1 MVIAITV
8 VPIIAIVTQGGMDA
22 TFAAMEAQNLS
33 LNLFGGGITAMTIIS
48 AAAWGLG
55 YFGQPHIL
63 VRFMGIESVKEI
75 PKAMRIAIIWCLLS
89 LAGAVLVGLLA
100 IPLFPGLS
108 GGAEE
113 TVFILMIRKF
123 FPPFIGGIFLAAIM
137 AAIMSTIDS
146 QLLVCSSA
154 LTEDLAQL
162 FLKKELSEKQVV
174 MLSRASV
181 VVIAII
187 ALFIAL
193 GNNATVMGLVS
204 YAWSGFGAAFGP
216 LVLFGL
222 YSRKTNWKSA
232 LAGMIVGAVTVVI
245 WKSVGLGDTLYEIVP
260 GFILNV
266 VTILIVNLFTKPEPE
281 VVAEFDEMV
290 ETIKART

>member
-1 MVIAITV
+1 MV
-8 VPIIAIVTQGGMDA
+8 G
-22 TFAAMEAQNLS
+22 
-33 LNLFGGGITAMTIIS
+33 
-48 AAAWGLG
+48 
-55 YFGQPHIL
+55 
-63 VRFMGIESVKEI
+63 
-75 PKAMRIAIIWCLLS
+75 
-89 LAGAVLVGLLA
+89 
-100 IPLFPGLS
+100 
-108 GGAEE
+108 
-113 TVFILMIRKF
+113 
-123 FPPFIGGIFLAAIM
+123 
-137 AAIMSTIDS
+137 
-146 QLLVCSSA
+146 
-154 LTEDLAQL
+154 
-162 FLKKELSEKQVV
+162 
-174 MLSRASV
+174 
-181 VVIAII
+181 IAII
-187 ALFIAL
+187 ALIIAL

-222 YSRKTNWKSA
+222 YSRNINWKSA